1 VSFSTVTDPW
11 TIVPSLVDGVLRLV
25 LALLLIAAGILVLR
39 EHPLGRKLHLI
50 WAWVKIPAAL
60 LSTAASWHMTSRM
73 FAAMPATPGVPPGS
87 IMVGM
92 LIGTAF
98 YLVFACA
105 YPIAVLIVMRTR
117 TVRNYYSARFDVSVA
132 EGQ

>member
-1 VSFSTVTDPW
+1 
-11 TIVPSLVDGVLRLV
+11 
-25 LALLLIAAGILVLR
+25 
-39 EHPLGRKLHLI
+39 
-50 WAWVKIPAAL
+50 
-60 LSTAASWHMTSRM
+60 
-73 FAAMPATPGVPPGS
+73 
-87 IMVGM
+87 MVGM